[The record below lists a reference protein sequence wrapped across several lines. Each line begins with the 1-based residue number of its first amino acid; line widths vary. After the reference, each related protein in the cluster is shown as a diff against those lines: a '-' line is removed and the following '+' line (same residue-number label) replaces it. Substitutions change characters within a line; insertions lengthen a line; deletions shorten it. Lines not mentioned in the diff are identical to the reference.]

1 MLKIN
6 IIEYLSKT
14 ILKIVNKVFN
24 FLFSITIKNFVH
36 NFLILTL
43 IYSCNNW
50 IQVNEEVVA
59 RVGTSYLYKTDID
72 NEIKLSFSKSDSL
85 LKVNTFIDNWAKE
98 QLLHQQA
105 KIILSEN
112 DLIKLE
118 NMVKDYRND
127 LYTNSYRK
135 VVLNKNLDTVISFEE
150 INMFLN
156 KNKEFFRLKGPLFK
170 VRYIHLPPDNVD
182 QNKIKLIHS
191 LRPK

>member
-1 MLKIN
+1 M
-6 IIEYLSKT
+6 
-14 ILKIVNKVFN
+14 
-24 FLFSITIKNFVH
+24 
-36 NFLILTL
+36 
-43 IYSCNNW
+43 
-50 IQVNEEVVA
+50 
-59 RVGTSYLYKTDID
+59 YKKDID
-72 NEIKLSFSKSDSL
+72 NAIKLSFSKSDSL

-98 QLLHQQA
+98 QLLQQQA

-170 VRYIHLPPDNVD
+170 VRYIHLPPFNVD
-182 QNKIKLIHS
+182 KDKIKLSFQRFNNEDRIF
-191 LRPK
+191 